1 MILLNNPT
9 TMNSSGQ
16 SNESVSKVCGDLLS
30 SSAWSAVIHQPA
42 HDSDLEDLPSTVDMD
57 AIKNPISTPHNTISS
72 QVADSSE
79 SDSESESESEK
90 EEKYCTKKFGYSSV
104 DDDNIDDSSDTSLSS
119 YMPWSKRKALD
130 KQKKSKDSHDSSSSS
145 SDESSSSSKSTNFPI
160 KQSVVYERTSSE
172 ASKKKD
178 YWQDETK
185 KTYSSSSDL
194 DKLES
199 IDSEHLQVIN
209 QEDLAEIL
217 SDVENQNFSNCFDD
231 VQPKNLSDSSD
242 SSDTDIKDQVV
253 NDAIIRLDNTSED
266 ETEKP
271 PYSSKLLEEFV
282 EKTEGMTQR
291 PNPKTRA
298 SLSEKKVTI
307 EKQKENLVKR
317 GRGRPKGSSK
327 GRVNSQI
334 ILPKLSANFKRGP
347 GRPKKMPPLLEPNS
361 PTVKIIET
369 ETPKKIVIDIEK
381 KKKKHKKK
389 KKKKKKHK
397 KPASPKFIAE
407 MENLVALCIQCLN
420 ISKIPDSIRGK
431 SSSLKSKQRDRSS
444 KKRKL
449 EKTSYSDNDIDK
461 KRKKGGS
468 PDTSRDSET
477 TNDQRLPLKKRHYH
491 ITSSTGIE
499 VAYLDD
505 VSRDE
510 NSGSSELDNK
520 RVKPL
525 KVKSETKKKSGLRSN
540 SAIPEVKTKENEK
553 KEEPK
558 PKKKPPAGIFVPTVE
573 MPSLQLKKKVD
584 DKKLN
589 DSVKKLKT
597 IKSGKESPLGK
608 LKKRKKCIN
617 RTGFPMKKKK
627 KKRIENA
634 AVSEDVHTKLKVI
647 DTHPTKSELTEP
659 ERRSSRAVVLN
670 KLKVKKKDEKEDSDA
685 SNVSI
690 PKKVKLDQQDVKPQ
704 KKKLDKKHTIQSWNY
719 RKLKTNVYYDFK
731 PVCTYEAQTCNC
743 KVPTEGKGC
752 TDDCLNRMI
761 FAECSQD
768 LCPCKEKCSNQRLQ
782 KHEWA
787 PGLVKFMTEEK
798 GWGIK
803 TTQEVK
809 NGELLLEYVGEVV
822 SEQTFKDRMTSI
834 YKSDVHHYCLKLD
847 GGSVIDGHRMGG
859 EARFVNHS
867 CEPNCEMQKWSVNGL
882 FRMALFALRDIQPDE
897 ELCYDYN
904 FSLFNPDEGQSCKCN
919 SPNCRGVIGGK
930 SQRILLRSPSIM
942 TNLPSNRNRSRKA
955 APNTNTSPK
964 KSTSIVSIQ
973 QKLVS
978 NAPIVINQE
987 EKELIFLYKVCLYR
1001 NIMKIDKIRAKR
1013 RGKENK
1019 PKHPEVF
1026 RAQMNALTNSYSV
1039 RTRRLATAQNDPE
1052 MEKKAKLA
1060 TIFKQL
1066 YDKISNSK
1074 EETGELLA
1082 TPFVVL
1088 PSKRKF
1094 PSYYQK
1100 VQEPIDLMTIGN
1112 NIESGAYDT
1121 VMSFDSDILK
1131 LLTNNIK
1138 YYGRTSDLGVL
1149 STRLRKIYNLAKVE
1163 FVPKIEEILEKPVPE
1178 AFIAEKNNPGGDQD
1192 DVVRCICGLHEEEG
1206 LMIQCERCLV
1216 WQHCDCIKAD
1226 PGKVDNY
1233 LCERCDH
1240 RQVDYEIPLP
1250 TPPSYAESNEAHYLT
1265 LMREDLQV
1273 RVNDTVYVLRDIV
1286 NPETGKSHSFKTIKH
1301 FKYSDCDI
1309 FRVEKLWKNEGGERF
1324 SFGHHYLRPHETY
1337 HEPTRKFYPNEVV
1350 RVPIYEK
1357 ISLDLIMGRCWVLDP
1372 STYSKGYPIGADHE
1386 HLYICE
1392 YRVDKGARMFAKM
1405 NKSKNPPIC
1414 TKSYAF
1420 EKYDQKLKLSR
1431 TFAPHG
1437 LMVKVSNSTVTARPK
1452 HSEAIQTAKKL
1463 SKAQVSIKKQR
1474 LDTLLLKLLSSLPE
1488 EDKVDM
1494 TYLLEPGRR
1503 HRKKPSFLEL

>member
-1 MILLNNPT
+1 MILMNNKI

-57 AIKNPISTPHNTISS
+57 AIKDPIATPHNNTITN
-72 QVADSSE
+72 QVVDF
-79 SDSESESESEK
+79 SESESESET
-90 EEKYCTKKFGYSSV
+90 ESEREKYCTKKFGYSSV
-104 DDDNIDDSSDTSLSS
+104 DDDNIDDSSDTSFSS
-119 YMPWSKRKALD
+119 YVPWSKRKGLD
-130 KQKKSKDSHDSSSSS
+130 KLKRSKDSVESNDSSSSS
-145 SDESSSSSKSTNFPI
+145 SDESSSSSKSTHSVKQPI
-160 KQSVVYERTSSE
+160 YDGTSSDS
-172 ASKKKD
+172 SKKKEF
-178 YWQDETK
+178 WQEEPK
-185 KTYSSSSDL
+185 KTFSSSSEL

-199 IDSEHLQVIN
+199 LEPEHLQVIN

-217 SDVENQNFSNCFDD
+217 SDVQNQSFSTGFDD

-242 SSDTDIKDQVV
+242 SSDIEIKDSVV
-253 NDAIIRLDNTSED
+253 NDAITRLNNSSED
-266 ETEKP
+266 ENKKP
-271 PYSSKLLEEFV
+271 AYSSKLLKDFV
-282 EKTEGMTQR
+282 EKTEGVVQK
-291 PNPKTRA
+291 PNNKI
-298 SLSEKKVTI
+298 SLQSLENKAI
-307 EKQKENLVKR
+307 SNKQKENLVKR
-317 GRGRPKGSSK
+317 GRGRPKGTCKGSK
-327 GRVNSQI
+327 SVENNALLQNA
-334 ILPKLSANFKRGP
+334 LPKLSANFKRGP

-361 PTVKIIET
+361 PTRKNLDDDLPKQVK
-369 ETPKKIVIDIEK
+369 VHK
-381 KKKKHKKK
+381 KKKKS

-397 KPASPKFIAE
+397 KVLSPKFIAE
-407 MENLVALCIQCLN
+407 MDNLVVLFIQCLN
-420 ISKIPDSIRGK
+420 ISKISESIRGK
-431 SSSLKSKQRDRSS
+431 SSSLKSKQRDRSG
-444 KKRKL
+444 KKRKID
-449 EKTSYSDNDIDK
+449 KTSYSDNDIDK
-461 KRKKGGS
+461 KRKKGS

-491 ITSSTGIE
+491 ITSSTGVGLGVYEEDI
-499 VAYLDD
+499 
-505 VSRDE
+505 SRDE
-510 NSGSSELDNK
+510 NSESECDKQLK
-520 RVKPL
+520 TVKI
-525 KVKSETKKKSGLRSN
+525 KSEIKKKSGLRSN
-540 SAIPEVKTKENEK
+540 SAIPEVKTKDNEK
-553 KEEPK
+553 KDEPK
-558 PKKKPPAGIFVPTVE
+558 PRKPPAGVFVPTVE

-584 DKKLN
+584 ESN
-589 DSVKKLKT
+589 VKKSKSV
-597 IKSGKESPLGK
+597 IKSEKEISVGK

-617 RTGFPMKKKK
+617 RTGFPVKKKK
-627 KKRIENA
+627 KKRLET
-634 AVSEDVHTKLKVI
+634 VSDDTCIKHKSI
-647 DTHPTKSELTEP
+647 DHRLKSEQFDIAP

-670 KLKVKKKDEKEDSDA
+670 KLKDKIKDEKEDSDA
-685 SNVSI
+685 SSVSL
-690 PKKVKLDQQDVKPQ
+690 PKKTTTDNVVEVKCQ
-704 KKKLDKKHTIQSWNY
+704 KKKPDKKHSIQSWNY

-731 PVCTYEAQTCNC
+731 PVCTYEAQACNC
-743 KVPTEGKGC
+743 KIPTESKGC
-752 TDDCLNRMI
+752 TDDCINRMI
-761 FAECSQD
+761 FAECSPD

-798 GWGIK
+798 GWGVK
-803 TTQEVK
+803 TTVEVK

-834 YKSDVHHYCLKLD
+834 YKNDVHHYCLKLD

-882 FRMALFALRDIQPDE
+882 FRMALFALRDILPDE

-904 FSLFNPDEGQSCKCN
+904 FSLFNPDEGQLCKCN
-919 SPNCRGVIGGK
+919 SPKCRGVIGGK
-930 SQRILLRSPSIM
+930 TQRITIRSPSVAKHLP
-942 TNLPSNRNRSRKA
+942 TNSRNRSRKA

-978 NAPIVINQE
+978 NAPIVICQE
-987 EKELIFLYKVCLYR
+987 DKDLIFLHKICLYR
-1001 NIMKIDKIRAKR
+1001 NLMKIEKIRKKR
-1013 RGKENK
+1013 RGKDNK
-1019 PKHPEVF
+1019 PKQPEVF
-1026 RAQMNALTNSYSV
+1026 RAQMNALTTSCSV

-1066 YDKISNSK
+1066 FDIICNAK

-1082 TPFVVL
+1082 TPFITL
-1088 PSKRKF
+1088 PSKRKV
-1094 PSYYQK
+1094 PNYYQK
-1100 VQEPIDLMTIGN
+1100 LSDPIDLTTIAN
-1112 NIESGAYDT
+1112 NIEIGAYDT
-1121 VMSFDSDILK
+1121 VIGFDSDILK

-1138 YYGRTSDLGVL
+1138 YYGRTSDLGVV
-1149 STRLRKIYNLAKVE
+1149 STRLRKIYNLAKIE
-1163 FVPKIEEILEKPVPE
+1163 FVTKIEDILEKPIPE

-1226 PGKVDNY
+1226 PGKVEYY

-1240 RQVDYEIPLP
+1240 REVNYEIPLP
-1250 TPPSYAESNEAHYLT
+1250 VQPNYAEPGEVHYLT
-1265 LMREDLQV
+1265 LTREDLQI
-1273 RVNDTVYVLRDIV
+1273 RLNDTVYVLRDIT
-1286 NPETGKSHSFKTIKH
+1286 NPESGKSHSFKTIQS

-1309 FRVEKLWKNEGGERF
+1309 FRVDRLWKSESGERF

-1372 STYSKGYPIGADHE
+1372 STYSKGYPIGSEHQ

-1392 YRVDKGARMFAKM
+1392 YRVDKCARMFSKL
-1405 NKSKNPPIC
+1405 NKSKNPSIC

-1420 EKYDQKLKLSR
+1420 EKYDKKLKLAR

-1437 LMVKVSNSTVTARPK
+1437 LMVKVTNNTVTPRPR
-1452 HSEAIQTAKKL
+1452 HIETIQTSKKL
-1463 SKAQVSIKKQR
+1463 SKAQYSIKKQR
-1474 LDTLLLKLLSSLPE
+1474 LDTLLTKLLSNLPE
-1488 EDKVDM
+1488 EEKIDI